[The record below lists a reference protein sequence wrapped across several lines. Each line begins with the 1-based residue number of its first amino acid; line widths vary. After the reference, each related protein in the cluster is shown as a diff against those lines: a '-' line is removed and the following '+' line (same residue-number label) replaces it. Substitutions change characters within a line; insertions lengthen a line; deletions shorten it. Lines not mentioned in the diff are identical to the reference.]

1 MKKLVATILALVMAL
16 SVTTISWA
24 DTPAEMDLDAFIKAV
39 VAANYN
45 YDGNGV
51 TVKMS
56 PVSGCLG
63 NNCSQTHEGEHDTV
77 RTNENVPEKVNSDL
91 AQFIVFSGSDKA
103 VTIKNV
109 KFVYEAKDF
118 TLWGNTNFK
127 GEFKA
132 DVVKSGQLY
141 LESSGDV
148 TFTGCTFDRV
158 VLTSWKCSGTST
170 VTNCEFY
177 NVYNSYAI
185 KDIRGANIN
194 VTGCTIKDCGG
205 GIMVSQT
212 SADTAVQTV
221 NISNNAFENVDS
233 ESTAASGKAGTRGLI
248 QLASS
253 GKYDT
258 AAITLNENFADG
270 NCGPVLRQL
279 NDTADISKV
288 QGDLSGLLDGEGKL
302 TTTGDTSD
310 GNKQKVNN
318 IAVHTVRFNMNGHGD
333 DFYKQIADGTTITL
347 FAPNS
352 GNSNIV
358 FKNWTANGQ
367 TYNADDT
374 YEVKG
379 NVEFTAVWQDN
390 TPAPRYYY
398 NSTTTTDTK
407 ADTTKGSPK
416 TFDAGIGIYAV
427 TAVLSVTGMAWTAKK
442 RH

>member
-16 SVTTISWA
+16 SVTTLSWA

-39 VAANYN
+39 EAANYN

-51 TVKMS
+51 TVKWS
-56 PVSGCLG
+56 PATGCYDTREGHTCTAG
-63 NNCSQTHEGEHDTV
+63 NVAATGNTPK
-77 RTNENVPEKVNSDL
+77 RVNSGL
-91 AQFIVFSGSDKA
+91 TQFQIFEGSAVA
-103 VTIKNV
+103 VTVKNV
-109 KFVYEAKDF
+109 NFIYTPAEF
-118 TLWGNTNFK
+118 TVCENSNWK
-127 GEFKA
+127 GTFTA
-132 DVVKSGQLY
+132 DQAPAGQLY
-141 LESSGDV
+141 FMNSGDF
-148 TFTGCTFDRV
+148 TFENCTFNKV
-158 VLTSWKCSGTST
+158 VLTNFNGTGTSK
-170 VTNCEFY
+170 VINCEFA
-177 NVYNSYAI
+177 NVYNNYAV

-258 AAITLNENFADG
+258 AAITLNENFADE

-279 NDTADISKV
+279 NNTADISKV

-302 TTTGDTSD
+302 TTTTGDRDTPTVT
-310 GNKQKVNN
+310 QPT
-318 IAVHTVRFNMNGHGD
+318 VHTVRFNMNGHGD

-352 GNSNIV
+352 DSSNIV

-367 TYNADDT
+367 TYNADDI

-398 NSTTTTDTK
+398 NSTTTDTK
-407 ADTTKGSPK
+407 TDTTKGSPK

>member
-1 MKKLVATILALVMAL
+1 MLATILALVMAL
-16 SVTTISWA
+16 SVTTLSWA

-39 VAANYN
+39 EAANYN

-51 TVKMS
+51 TVKWS
-56 PVSGCLG
+56 PATGCYDTREGHTCTAG
-63 NNCSQTHEGEHDTV
+63 NVAATGNTPK
-77 RTNENVPEKVNSDL
+77 RVNSGL
-91 AQFIVFSGSDKA
+91 TQFQIFEGSAVA
-103 VTIKNV
+103 VTVKNV
-109 KFVYEAKDF
+109 NFIYTPAEF
-118 TLWGNTNFK
+118 TVCENSNWK
-127 GEFKA
+127 GTFTA
-132 DVVKSGQLY
+132 DQAPAGQLY
-141 LESSGDV
+141 FMNSGDF
-148 TFTGCTFDRV
+148 TFENCTFNKV
-158 VLTSWKCSGTST
+158 VLTNFNGTGTSK
-170 VTNCEFY
+170 VINCEFA
-177 NVYNSYAI
+177 NVYNNYAV

-258 AAITLNENFADG
+258 AAITLNENFADE

-279 NDTADISKV
+279 NNTADISKV

-302 TTTGDTSD
+302 TTTTGDRDTPTVT
-310 GNKQKVNN
+310 QPT
-318 IAVHTVRFNMNGHGD
+318 VHTVRFNMNGHGD

-352 GNSNIV
+352 DSSNIV

-367 TYNADDT
+367 TYNADDI

-398 NSTTTTDTK
+398 SSTTTDTK
-407 ADTTKGSPK
+407 TDATKGSPK
-416 TFDAGIGIYAV
+416 TFDAGIGIYAL

>member
-1 MKKLVATILALVMAL
+1 MKKFLAMILALALAL
-16 SVTTISWA
+16 SVTTLSWA

-51 TVKMS
+51 TVKWS
-56 PVSGCLG
+56 PVTGCYDTREGHTCTAG
-63 NNCSQTHEGEHDTV
+63 NVAATGNTPK
-77 RTNENVPEKVNSDL
+77 RVNSGL
-91 AQFIVFSGSDKA
+91 TQFQIFEGLNVD
-103 VTIKNV
+103 VTVKNV
-109 KFVYEAKDF
+109 NLIYTPAGF
-118 TLWGNTNFK
+118 TVCENSNWK
-127 GEFKA
+127 GTFTA
-132 DVVKSGQLY
+132 DQAPAGQLY
-141 LESSGDV
+141 FMNSGDF
-148 TFTGCTFDRV
+148 TFENCTFDKV
-158 VLTSWKCSGTST
+158 VLTNFNGTGTST

-258 AAITLNENFADG
+258 AAITLNENFADE

-279 NDTADISKV
+279 NNTADISKV
-288 QGDLSGLLDGEGKL
+288 QGDLSGLLYGSGTL
-302 TTTGDTSD
+302 TTTTGDRDAPTVT
-310 GNKQKVNN
+310 QPT
-318 IAVHTVRFNMNGHGD
+318 VHTVRFNMNGHGD
-333 DFYKQIADGTTITL
+333 DFYKQIADDTTITL

-352 GNSNIV
+352 GSSNIV
-358 FKNWTANGQ
+358 FKNWMANGQ

-407 ADTTKGSPK
+407 ADGTKGSPK
-416 TFDAGIGIYAV
+416 TFDAGMGIYAL
-427 TAVLSVTGMAWTAKK
+427 TAVLSVTGMAYVGKK
-442 RH
+442 KF

>member
-1 MKKLVATILALVMAL
+1 MKKFLAMILALALAL
-16 SVTTISWA
+16 SATTLSWA

-51 TVKMS
+51 TVKWS
-56 PVSGCLG
+56 PVTGCYDTREGHTCTAG
-63 NNCSQTHEGEHDTV
+63 NVAATGNTPK
-77 RTNENVPEKVNSDL
+77 RVNSGL
-91 AQFIVFSGSDKA
+91 TQFQIFEGANVA
-103 VTIKNV
+103 VTVKNV
-109 KFVYEAKDF
+109 NFIYTPAGF
-118 TLWGNTNFK
+118 TVCENSNWK
-127 GEFKA
+127 GTFTA
-132 DVVKSGQLY
+132 DQAPAGQLY
-141 LESSGDV
+141 FMNSGDF
-148 TFTGCTFDRV
+148 TFENCTFDKV
-158 VLTSWKCSGTST
+158 VLTNFNGTGTST

-233 ESTAASGKAGTRGLI
+233 ERTAASGKAGTRGLI

-258 AAITLNENFADG
+258 AAITLNENFADE

-279 NDTADISKV
+279 NNTADISKV
-288 QGDLSGLLDGEGKL
+288 QGDLSGLLYGSGTL
-302 TTTGDTSD
+302 TTTTGDRDAPTVT
-310 GNKQKVNN
+310 QPT
-318 IAVHTVRFNMNGHGD
+318 VHTVRFNMNGHGD
-333 DFYKQIADGTTITL
+333 DFYKQIADDTTITL

-352 GNSNIV
+352 GSSNIV
-358 FKNWTANGQ
+358 FKNWMANGQ

-407 ADTTKGSPK
+407 ADGTKGSPK
-416 TFDAGIGIYAV
+416 TFDAGVGIYAL
-427 TAVLSVTGMAWTAKK
+427 TAVLSVTGMACVGKK
-442 RH
+442 KF

>member
-1 MKKLVATILALVMAL
+1 MKKFLAMILALALAL
-16 SVTTISWA
+16 SVTTLSWA

-51 TVKMS
+51 TVKWS
-56 PVSGCLG
+56 PVTGCYDTREGHTCTANSVTATG
-63 NNCSQTHEGEHDTV
+63 NTPK
-77 RTNENVPEKVNSDL
+77 RVNSGL
-91 AQFIVFSGSDKA
+91 TQFQIFEGANVA
-103 VTIKNV
+103 VTVKNV
-109 KFVYEAKDF
+109 NFIYTPAGF
-118 TLWGNTNFK
+118 TVCENSNWK
-127 GEFKA
+127 GTFTA
-132 DVVKSGQLY
+132 DQAPAGQLY
-141 LESSGDV
+141 FMNSGDF
-148 TFTGCTFDRV
+148 TFENCTFDKV
-158 VLTSWKCSGTST
+158 VLTNFNGTGTSK
-170 VTNCEFY
+170 VINCEFA
-177 NVYNSYAI
+177 NVYNNYAI

-212 SADTAVQTV
+212 SADTAVQIV

-258 AAITLNENFADG
+258 AAITLNENFADE

-279 NDTADISKV
+279 NNTADISKV
-288 QGDLSGLLDGEGKL
+288 QGDLSGLLYGSGTL
-302 TTTGDTSD
+302 TTTTGDRDAPTVT
-310 GNKQKVNN
+310 QPT
-318 IAVHTVRFNMNGHGD
+318 VHTVRFNMNGHGD
-333 DFYKQIADGTTITL
+333 DFYKQIADDTTITL

-352 GNSNIV
+352 GSSNIV
-358 FKNWTANGQ
+358 FKNWMANGQ

-407 ADTTKGSPK
+407 ADGTKGSPK
-416 TFDAGIGIYAV
+416 TFDAGMGIYAL
-427 TAVLSVTGMAWTAKK
+427 TAVLSVTGMAYVGKK
-442 RH
+442 KF

>member
-1 MKKLVATILALVMAL
+1 MKKLLATILALVMAL
-16 SVTTISWA
+16 SVTTLSWA

-39 VAANYN
+39 EAANYN

-51 TVKMS
+51 TVKWS
-56 PVSGCLG
+56 PATGCYDTREGHTCTAG
-63 NNCSQTHEGEHDTV
+63 NVAATGNTPK
-77 RTNENVPEKVNSDL
+77 RVNSGL
-91 AQFIVFSGSDKA
+91 TQFQIFEGSAVA
-103 VTIKNV
+103 VTVKNV
-109 KFVYEAKDF
+109 NFIYTPAEF
-118 TLWGNTNFK
+118 TVCENSNWK
-127 GEFKA
+127 GTFTA
-132 DVVKSGQLY
+132 DQAPAGQLY
-141 LESSGDV
+141 FMNSGDF
-148 TFTGCTFDRV
+148 TFENCTFNKV
-158 VLTSWKCSGTST
+158 VLTNFNGTGTSK
-170 VTNCEFY
+170 VINCEFA
-177 NVYNSYAI
+177 NVYNNYAV

-258 AAITLNENFADG
+258 AAITLNENFADE

-279 NDTADISKV
+279 NNTADISKV

-302 TTTGDTSD
+302 TTTTGDRDTPTVT
-310 GNKQKVNN
+310 QPT
-318 IAVHTVRFNMNGHGD
+318 VHTVRFNMNGHGD

-352 GNSNIV
+352 DSSNIV

-367 TYNADDT
+367 TYNADDI

-398 NSTTTTDTK
+398 SSTTTDTK
-407 ADTTKGSPK
+407 TDATKGSPK
-416 TFDAGIGIYAV
+416 TFDAGIGIYAL

>member
-1 MKKLVATILALVMAL
+1 MKKFLAMILALALAL
-16 SVTTISWA
+16 SVTTLSWA

-51 TVKMS
+51 TVKWS
-56 PVSGCLG
+56 PVTGCYDTREGHTCTANSVTATG
-63 NNCSQTHEGEHDTV
+63 NTPK
-77 RTNENVPEKVNSDL
+77 RVNSGL
-91 AQFIVFSGSDKA
+91 TQFQIFEGANVA
-103 VTIKNV
+103 VTVKNV
-109 KFVYEAKDF
+109 NFIYTPAGF
-118 TLWGNTNFK
+118 TVCENSNWK
-127 GEFKA
+127 GTFTA
-132 DVVKSGQLY
+132 DQAPAGQLY
-141 LESSGDV
+141 FMNSGDF
-148 TFTGCTFDRV
+148 TFENCTFDKV
-158 VLTSWKCSGTST
+158 VLTNFNGTGTST

-258 AAITLNENFADG
+258 AAITLNENFADE

-279 NDTADISKV
+279 NNTADISKV
-288 QGDLSGLLDGEGKL
+288 QGDLSGLLYGSGTL
-302 TTTGDTSD
+302 TTTTGDRDAPTVT
-310 GNKQKVNN
+310 QPT
-318 IAVHTVRFNMNGHGD
+318 VHTVRFNMNGHGD
-333 DFYKQIADGTTITL
+333 DFYKQIADDTTITL

-352 GNSNIV
+352 GSSNIV
-358 FKNWTANGQ
+358 FKNWMANGQ

-407 ADTTKGSPK
+407 ADGTKGSPK
-416 TFDAGIGIYAV
+416 TFDAGVGIYAL
-427 TAVLSVTGMAWTAKK
+427 TAVLSVTGMAYVGKK
-442 RH
+442 KF

>member
-1 MKKLVATILALVMAL
+1 MKKFLAMILALALAL
-16 SVTTISWA
+16 SVTTLSWA

-63 NNCSQTHEGEHDTV
+63 NNCSQEHNGVEHDTV
-77 RTNENVPEKVNSDL
+77 KTNENVPEKVNSGL
-91 AQFIVFSGSDKA
+91 AQFIVFSSVDKA
-103 VTIKNV
+103 VTIANV
-109 KFVYEAKDF
+109 NFVYAAKDF
-118 TLWGNTNFK
+118 TLWGNTNNK

-132 DVVKSGQLY
+132 DEVKSGQLY
-141 LESSGDV
+141 LENSGDV

-158 VLTSWKCSGTST
+158 VLTSWKCTGTST

-205 GIMVSQT
+205 GIMVSQV

-233 ESTAASGKAGTRGLI
+233 ANTAASGKAGTRGLL

-258 AAITLNENFADG
+258 ATITLNENHADS

-279 NDTADISKV
+279 NNTADISEV
-288 QGDLSGLLDGEGKL
+288 QGDLSGLLDGNGTL
-302 TTTGDTSD
+302 TTTTGDENAPTVT
-310 GNKQKVNN
+310 QPT
-318 IAVHTVRFNMNGHGD
+318 VHTVRFNMNGHGE
-333 DFYKQIADGTTITL
+333 DFYKLIADGTTITL

-407 ADTTKGSPK
+407 ADGTKGSPK
-416 TFDAGIGIYAV
+416 TFDAGMGIYAL
-427 TAVLSVTGMAWTAKK
+427 TAVLSVTGMAYVGKK
-442 RH
+442 KF

>member
-1 MKKLVATILALVMAL
+1 MKKFLAMILALALAL
-16 SVTTISWA
+16 SATTLSWA

-51 TVKMS
+51 TVKWS
-56 PVSGCLG
+56 PVTGCYDTREGHTCTAG
-63 NNCSQTHEGEHDTV
+63 NVAATGNTPK
-77 RTNENVPEKVNSDL
+77 RVNSGL
-91 AQFIVFSGSDKA
+91 TQFQIFEGANVA
-103 VTIKNV
+103 VTVKNV
-109 KFVYEAKDF
+109 NFIYTPAGF
-118 TLWGNTNFK
+118 TVCENSNWK
-127 GEFKA
+127 GTFTA
-132 DVVKSGQLY
+132 DQAPAGQLY
-141 LESSGDV
+141 FMNSGDF
-148 TFTGCTFDRV
+148 TFENCTFDKV
-158 VLTSWKCSGTST
+158 VLTNFNGTGTST

-233 ESTAASGKAGTRGLI
+233 ERTAASGKAGTRGLI

-258 AAITLNENFADG
+258 AAITLNENFADE

-279 NDTADISKV
+279 NNTADISKV
-288 QGDLSGLLDGEGKL
+288 QGDLSGLLYGSGTL
-302 TTTGDTSD
+302 TTTTGDRDAPTVT
-310 GNKQKVNN
+310 QPT
-318 IAVHTVRFNMNGHGD
+318 VHTVRFNMNGHGD
-333 DFYKQIADGTTITL
+333 DFYKQIADDTTITL

-352 GNSNIV
+352 GSSNIV
-358 FKNWTANGQ
+358 FKNWMANGQ

-407 ADTTKGSPK
+407 ADGTKGSPK
-416 TFDAGIGIYAV
+416 TFDAGVGIYAL
-427 TAVLSVTGMAWTAKK
+427 TAVLSVTGMAYVGKK
-442 RH
+442 KF

>member
-16 SVTTISWA
+16 SVTTLSWA

-39 VAANYN
+39 EAANYN

-51 TVKMS
+51 TVKWS
-56 PVSGCLG
+56 PATGCYDTREGHTCTAG
-63 NNCSQTHEGEHDTV
+63 NVAATGNTPK
-77 RTNENVPEKVNSDL
+77 RVNSGL
-91 AQFIVFSGSDKA
+91 TQFQIFEGSAVA
-103 VTIKNV
+103 VTVKNV
-109 KFVYEAKDF
+109 NFIYTPAEF
-118 TLWGNTNFK
+118 TVCENSNWK
-127 GEFKA
+127 GTFTA
-132 DVVKSGQLY
+132 DQAPAGQLY
-141 LESSGDV
+141 FMNSGDF
-148 TFTGCTFDRV
+148 TFENCTFNKV
-158 VLTSWKCSGTST
+158 VLTNFNGTGTSK
-170 VTNCEFY
+170 VINCEFA
-177 NVYNSYAI
+177 NVYNNYAV

-258 AAITLNENFADG
+258 AAITLNENFADE

-279 NDTADISKV
+279 NNTADISKV

-302 TTTGDTSD
+302 TTTTGDRDTPTVT
-310 GNKQKVNN
+310 QPT
-318 IAVHTVRFNMNGHGD
+318 VHTVRFNMNGHGD

-352 GNSNIV
+352 DSSNIV

-367 TYNADDT
+367 TYNADDI

-398 NSTTTTDTK
+398 SSTTTDTK
-407 ADTTKGSPK
+407 TDATKGSPK
-416 TFDAGIGIYAV
+416 TFDAGIGIYAL

>member
-1 MKKLVATILALVMAL
+1 MKKLLATILALVMAL
-16 SVTTISWA
+16 GVTTISWA
-24 DTPAEMDLDAFIKAV
+24 DTPAEMDLDAFIRAV

-398 NSTTTTDTK
+398 SSTTTDTK
-407 ADTTKGSPK
+407 TDTTKGSPK
-416 TFDAGIGIYAV
+416 TFDAGIGIYAL

>member
-1 MKKLVATILALVMAL
+1 MKKLLAAILALVMAL
-16 SVTTISWA
+16 GVTTISWA

-51 TVKMS
+51 TVKWS
-56 PVSGCLG
+56 PVTGCYDTREGHTCTAG
-63 NNCSQTHEGEHDTV
+63 NEAATGNTPK
-77 RTNENVPEKVNSDL
+77 RVNSGL
-91 AQFIVFSGSDKA
+91 TQFQIFEGSDVA
-103 VTIKNV
+103 VTVKNV
-109 KFVYEAKDF
+109 NFVYTPAGF
-118 TLWGNTNFK
+118 TVCENSNWK
-127 GEFKA
+127 GTFTA
-132 DVVKSGQLY
+132 DQAPAGQLY
-141 LESSGDV
+141 FMNSGDF
-148 TFTGCTFDRV
+148 TFENCTFDKV
-158 VLTSWKCSGTST
+158 VLTNFNGTGTSK
-170 VTNCEFY
+170 VINCEFA
-177 NVYNSYAI
+177 NVYNNYAI

-194 VTGCTIKDCGG
+194 VTGCTIKNCGG

-398 NSTTTTDTK
+398 NSTTTDTK
-407 ADTTKGSPK
+407 ADETKGSPK